1 MLRVRG
7 DLYFSSLAV
16 GPLIFGCSFVAFYP

>member
-1 MLRVRG
+1 MWQIA

-16 GPLIFGCSFVAFYP
+16 KSLQVSPEEFSYSVL